1 MCAPGSWI
9 FLLLCSSNSSNSGN
23 VSWGSSTRGNRG
35 DDMRKWSSSAER
47 RRGGMQ
53 RESRFVHLQKKKKNP
68 SKNTYTVQQCG
79 ATEICTMMM
88 SHVQNPSF
96 PPKLCWFLSLP
107 LASWVTLFLTCLL
120 KLPQGRAFLMFF
132 FPSSSSGFQLQIH
145 RTWTFLIWWYSY
157 ATACFIY
164 LSPWSHPQ

>member
-9 FLLLCSSNSSNSGN
+9 FLCLCSSNSSNSGN

-53 RESRFVHLQKKKKNP
+53 RESRFVHLQKKKKKTHIQSSSVALQKSAP
-68 SKNTYTVQQCG
+68 WWWVMSK
-79 ATEICTMMM
+79 I
-88 SHVQNPSF
+88 PSF
-96 PPKLCWFLSLP
+96 PLKLCWFLSLP

-132 FPSSSSGFQLQIH
+132 F
-145 RTWTFLIWWYSY
+145 FLLLLRDFNFRC
-157 ATACFIY
+157 TELGHF
-164 LSPWSHPQ
+164 